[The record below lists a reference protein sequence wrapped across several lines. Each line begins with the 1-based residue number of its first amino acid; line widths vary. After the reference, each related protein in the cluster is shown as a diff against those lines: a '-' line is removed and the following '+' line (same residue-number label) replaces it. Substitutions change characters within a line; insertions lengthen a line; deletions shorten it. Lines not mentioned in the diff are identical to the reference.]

1 MLVSKKGLQKTP
13 PKENPPPPPPPSD
26 LQKYVLS
33 KVKTL
38 VL

>member
-1 MLVSKKGLQKTP
+1 MLVSKKGLRKITP
-13 PKENPPPPPPPSD
+13 EENHPPPSD